1 MFGRRKQQ
9 SFADF
14 KKTMRAT
21 PDADG
26 VTRVFSK
33 ELWDHPT
40 VGNLLREVGFT
51 SLITEGNFTSLP
63 LKVRSMFSARLAEHA
78 VHHFAERGHVAFLRL
93 REQCFDDRLFLGENG
108 LNERRAEDLGKL
120 R

>member
-1 MFGRRKQQ
+1 
-9 SFADF
+9 
-14 KKTMRAT
+14 
-21 PDADG
+21 
-26 VTRVFSK
+26 
-33 ELWDHPT
+33 
-40 VGNLLREVGFT
+40 
-51 SLITEGNFTSLP
+51 
-63 LKVRSMFSARLAEHA
+63 MFSARLAEHA